1 MTTTVTTINEVVIN
15 DDTKITF
22 NVKKN
27 PKREGS
33 KSHSRFQKYM
43 GSKTVSEYLERS
55 GTKGD
60 LKYDWEK
67 GFIQIDGVDKV

>member
-1 MTTTVTTINEVVIN
+1 MNYSPES
-15 DDTKITF
+15 KITF
-22 NVKKN
+22 NTKTN

-43 GSKTVSEYLERS
+43 GSKTVQEYLDNG

-60 LKYDWEK
+60 LKYDSEK
-67 GFIQIDGVDKV
+67 DFITITE